1 MMTFG
6 LEVLRARKGDC
17 LLLHY
22 GTEDAPRLMLIDGGP
37 SDVYGPQLEPRLL
50 ELQGDQDTLPIDVVM
65 VSHIDD
71 DHIKGILDLIKAQ
84 RPKARDLHL
93 NVSSLWFNSFDDLL
107 NSTPAALGQPATAS
121 ILAGVNPAVTFA
133 SITLEG
139 EGQHQTLDVLSSVPQ
154 GRSLRDGA
162 EELGWTSNH
171 KFNGGLILA
180 TDESKPVKLNNLKIT
195 VVGPMQP
202 ELLALQEAHDRWVKE
217 HNAGQKKTPEA
228 MLAAFTDKSVPNL
241 SSIVVLVDVGEGD
254 DMKRILLTGDARGDK
269 ILEGLALVK
278 ALDENGELEV
288 DILKVPHHGSDNN
301 MTTEFFERVKAK
313 HYVFSGDGE
322 HGNPERATL
331 QMLLDARGLD
341 DDYTIHLTYEID
353 DIDEKR
359 KADWKKKPAAKQ
371 GGGWSAAK
379 QALAAFFDANAE
391 LKKRVKVVQEGEP
404 HIIGLG

>member
-1 MMTFG
+1 MTFG

-17 LLLHY
+17 LILHY
-22 GTEDAPRLMLIDGGP
+22 GTEEAPRRMLIDGGP

-50 ELQGDQDTLPIDVVM
+50 ELQGDDDTLSIDVVM

-71 DHIKGILDLIKAQ
+71 DHIKGILDLIKGQ
-84 RPKARDLHL
+84 RPNARDLHL
-93 NVSSLWFNSFDDLL
+93 KVSSLWFNSFDDLL
-107 NSTPAALGQPATAS
+107 KTTPAQLGQPVTAS
-121 ILAGVNPAVTFA
+121 VLAGVDPAATFA
-133 SITLEG
+133 GVPVEN
-139 EGQHQTLDVLSSVPQ
+139 EDQHQTLEVLSSVPQ

-162 EELGWTSNH
+162 EELGWKPNH
-171 KFNGGLILA
+171 KFDGDLILA
-180 TDESKPVKLNNLKIT
+180 SDTSKPVKLNNLKIT

-202 ELLALQEAHDRWVKE
+202 ELQALQEAHDRWVRE
-217 HNAGQKKTPEA
+217 HNIGQKKSPEA

-241 SSIVVLVDVGEGD
+241 SSIVVLVDVDEGD
-254 DMKRILLTGDARGDK
+254 DMKRMLLTGDARGDK

-359 KADWKKKPAAKQ
+359 KADWKKKPVAKQNGGWSPAKQ
-371 GGGWSAAK
+371 G
-379 QALAAFFDANAE
+379 LAAFFDENAK

-404 HIIGLG
+404 HIIELI